1 MKTSDLVNALAAD
14 SGTPPPIWNRRAIW
28 LMRGG
33 LIISVMIFSVFIG
46 VRPDISTAIFDPHVI
61 FKFIFSGSMIFLA
74 ARFASSLLRPGQSYS
89 SNLWWVVLPLLTLAF
104 GALGQMITSPVD
116 YWLSGLVGRYPEAC
130 LMNIPILASAPL
142 ICLMIISRN
151 GAPTNPALAGLWI
164 GAQSGA
170 LGASLYAL
178 HCPDDSALFVATW
191 YSLAIMIT
199 SVIGMIIGARVLKW

>member
-14 SGTPPPIWNRRAIW
+14 NWTPPPIWDRKATW
-28 LMRGG
+28 LMRSGM
-33 LIISVMIFSVFIG
+33 IISVMIFFVYLG
-46 VRPDISTAIFDPHVI
+46 VRPDFFTAIFDPHVV
-61 FKFIFSGSMIFLA
+61 FKFIFTGSMILIA
-74 ARFASSLLRPGQSYS
+74 ARFASSLLRPGQSHS
-89 SNLWWVVLPLLTLAF
+89 SHLWWMALPLLTLAF
-104 GALGQMITSPVD
+104 GALAQMLTSPAD
-116 YWLSGLVGRYPEAC
+116 YWLSGLVGRYPNAC
-130 LMNIPILASAPL
+130 LKNIPILASAPF

-151 GAPTNPALAGLWI
+151 GAPTSPSLAGLWI
-164 GAQSGA
+164 GALSGA